1 MNRLRD
7 YFEQEQKSGNPITG
21 LVSEAFVECPAVFNE
36 GLSPEEFKARQQLY
50 RTAFERAQEQV
61 RQETGGFSAGDG
73 I

>member
-7 YFEQEQKSGNPITG
+7 YFEQEQKKGDPITG
-21 LVSEAFVECPAVFNE
+21 LVSDAFVECPAVFLE
-36 GLSPEEFKARQQLY
+36 GLSPEEFKAKQQLY

-61 RQETGGFSAGDG
+61 RQDTGEFSLGDG